1 MKTPTSLAMATMLT
15 AGALAFLPSALHAE
29 QATPKP
35 VLLVLANRDF
45 YAPDYFPLRAALSAE
60 GIPVRVAATTTGPAV
75 PHGGNPDDVVRPD
88 IALASVEAADYSAIA
103 FVGGWGASSYQY
115 AFQGTYAN
123 AAYRPDAATAEAVNR
138 VIGDLLAQNKP
149 VAAIC
154 HGVSVLAWARVD
166 GTSPLSGRTVTGY
179 PWGGPGFRMR
189 GVDYADGAVPTRWHV
204 EMNGAL
210 MVPSESV
217 GDPATAS
224 DDVIVDGRIITAQ
237 DWASAPAF
245 GRAIAA
251 EVKRSIAPTPKR
263 VLMVIANQDFWYRE
277 YAEPRAALEAAGV
290 VVEVAAAEA
299 VTSYPHAGSGYTDGS
314 GAVTPDLSIAD
325 ALALAAADPARYS
338 AIAFVG
344 GWGASAYQ
352 YAYAGTYQN
361 AFYNGSL
368 ALRENVADLIDL
380 FVSRGKFVT
389 ALCHGVSVLAYARVN
404 GQPLLQGRT
413 VVAWPGYA
421 PAEMGPNGG
430 TVQRLTRNH
439 IESQGATMLSTNS
452 VGDPRSAAD
461 DVVVDGRIIT
471 GESFDAARE
480 FGIVLARELLAE

>member
-1 MKTPTSLAMATMLT
+1 MKTPTSLAMSMMLM
-15 AGALAFLPSALHAE
+15 AGALAVPTAELHAE
-29 QATPKP
+29 ATPLP
-35 VLLVLANRDF
+35 VLLVIANRDF
-45 YAPDYFPLRAALSAE
+45 YGPDYFPLRAALEAE
-60 GIPVRVAATTTGPAV
+60 GMTVRVAAATTAPAL
-75 PHGGNPDDVVRPD
+75 PHGGNPAETVRPD
-88 IALASVEAADYSAIA
+88 VALADVSAADYSAIA

-115 AFQGTYAN
+115 AFEGTYAN
-123 AAYRPDAATAEAVNR
+123 AAYRPDRLTSEAVNR
-138 VIGDLLAQNKP
+138 VIGDLLAENKP

-189 GVDYADGAVPTRWHV
+189 GEDYADGAVATRWHV
-204 EMNGAL
+204 ETNGAV

-217 GDPATAS
+217 GDPTTAA

-237 DWASAPAF
+237 DWAAAPAF

-251 EVKRSIAPTPKR
+251 EVKRALAPAPKR

-290 VVEVAAAEA
+290 LVDVAAAEA
-299 VTSYPHAGSGYTDGS
+299 VASFPHADSGYTDSS
-314 GAVTPDLSIAD
+314 GVVTPDLSIAS
-325 ALALAAADPARYS
+325 ALALAASDPDRYS

-344 GWGASAYQ
+344 GWGASSYQ
-352 YAYAGTYQN
+352 YAYGGTYQN
-361 AFYNGSL
+361 ASYNGAL
-368 ALRENVADLIDL
+368 AVREDVADLIDL

-421 PAEMGPNGG
+421 PAEVGPNGG

-439 IESQGATMLSTNS
+439 IESQGATMLPTNS
-452 VGDPRSAAD
+452 VGNPWSATD

-471 GESFDAARE
+471 GESFDSARE
-480 FGIVLARELLAE
+480 FGVVLARELLAE